1 MSVTDRLCKPS
12 LPDDFKVKT
21 ALHWKL
27 SATVFVLPLSLFSS
41 IILIQS
47 KVYNAQENRTV
58 SFYKWELLQNFA
70 NGFLFL
76 VSICFLF
83 LNLHCRLHGFHFSC
97 VWPFKRAIKL
107 QMALAK
113 YVQLIVG
120 CIFLRDYEHICVKST
135 CRMMLVQSSFYHIP
149 WIPCWE

>member
-1 MSVTDRLCKPS
+1 MILKWRQHYIENYQPLYLYFPS
-12 LPDDFKVKT
+12 LFFPASFLFRAKYIMHKKT
-21 ALHWKL
+21 GQFHF
-27 SATVFVLPLSLFSS
+27 T
-41 IILIQS
+41 
-47 KVYNAQENRTV
+47 NEN
-58 SFYKWELLQNFA
+58 FYKTLQM
-70 NGFLFL
+70 GF
-76 VSICFLF
+76 CFLF
-83 LNLHCRLHGFHFSC
+83 LNLHCRLHGFHFNC
-97 VWPFKRAIKL
+97 VRPFKRAIKL